1 MVKGM
6 TEPAGDRANA
16 LSQRVLRVR
25 TQLEES
31 MRHLAGSM
39 ARLQASRQ
47 AIQDSRSDRKMLHD
61 SAYARLEARL
71 ATMPAIEQAKGVVIA
86 QTGCDP
92 DEAFELLRKA
102 SQRGNVP
109 VRELALAV
117 VARAM
122 SGDPGLFGG
131 PGSRGDDRQRPASL
145 PPLRPRT

>member
-1 MVKGM
+1 MVRGM
-6 TEPAGDRANA
+6 TEPADDRADA
-16 LSQRVLRVR
+16 LSQRVLRVQ

-47 AIQDSRSDRKMLHD
+47 AIQSGRSDREVLHD

-92 DEAFELLRKA
+92 EEAFELLRKA

-117 VARAM
+117 VAQAM

-131 PGSRGDDRQRPASL
+131 PGRRGEDRHRPS
-145 PPLRPRT
+145 